1 MGPQVMFGSL
11 ADGLF
16 EHLEETACYLM
27 FFHLLRFLGDEVIGA
42 SVITSFR
49 PTHLYVEH
57 SIVHLFHDAL
67 GTREHRRLLVEEGQP
82 QVNVLP
88 FWCLVGDI
96 TEDGHDTVAFVLYE
110 IAQDVLLGDGHAVG
124 NA

>member
-1 MGPQVMFGSL
+1 MLP
-11 ADGLF
+11 DGLF
-16 EHLEETACYLM
+16 EHLVEPMGDL
-27 FFHLLRFLGDEVIGA
+27 LLRQRLWVFGDEVVSAG
-42 SVITSFR
+42 VIATAW
-49 PTHLYVEH
+49 TGHLHVEH
-57 SIVHLFHDAL
+57 GVVHLPHDTL